1 MKITVYTTDRQ
12 GTGAF
17 DGGKITEIKP
27 IDFPGGT
34 SEAMRIGP
42 LFYWAW
48 ASSNGEGV
56 IGMHPHRGFE
66 IMSYVLVGEIGHTD
80 TLGTKS
86 RVGVGGA
93 QVMQTGSGV
102 SHQEEIYGQAT
113 EFFQIWFEP
122 DLAEAI
128 KRDPTYS
135 EHHHSDFSVVDKNG
149 VRRKLLIGNDAPV
162 SLVADV
168 QIEDVAINAG
178 MSREI
183 ELGAGRVIAS
193 VAIAGGGSWQTDSEE
208 EVLFQRPDFCVLE
221 TSKEA
226 TVVVS
231 ASTSNTLRLMII
243 KVPSQVSYDL
253 FGE

>member
-1 MKITVYTTDRQ
+1 MKTTVYTTDRQ

-34 SEAMRIGP
+34 SEAARIGP

-48 ASSNGEGV
+48 ASSSGEGV
-56 IGMHPHRGFE
+56 IGMHPHQGFE

-80 TLGTKS
+80 TLDTKS
-86 RVGVGGA
+86 RVGAGGA

-122 DLAEAI
+122 DLTEAI
-128 KRDPTYS
+128 KREPTYS
-135 EHHHSDFSVVDKNG
+135 EHHHSDFPVVDENG
-149 VRRKLLIGNDAPV
+149 VLRKLLIGNDAPV

-178 MSREI
+178 MSHEI
-183 ELGAGRVIAS
+183 ELKAGRAIAS
-193 VAIAGGGSWQTDSEE
+193 VAIAGSGSWQTESG
-208 EVLFQRPDFCVLE
+208 EVLLFQKSDFSVLE
-221 TSKEA
+221 TSKGA
-226 TVVVS
+226 SVVIS
-231 ASTSNTLRLMII
+231 ASTFNELRLMVID
-243 KVPSQVSYDL
+243 VPSAVSYDL
-253 FGE
+253 YGE